1 MSTAI
6 KYFVLGFRNAFT
18 PIQVKMTK
26 SLGQISSEIFEKNL
40 HGVILIEF
48 WFDQREIAEK
58 FLEKYNDW
66 QVQFFADY
74 SGIERFAEIRF

>member
-26 SLGQISSEIFEKNL
+26 SLGQISSEIFEKRR
-40 HGVILIEF
+40 VLIE
-48 WFDQREIAEK
+48 QEK
-58 FLEKYNDW
+58 DRRKTSTNKK
-66 QVQFFADY
+66 
-74 SGIERFAEIRF
+74 